1 MNESA
6 TVYDFGMDLDARFEE
21 IPRARVPATPVYSA
35 QVHKLSELNVEHEL
49 LRQYQAAK
57 RLFEAAEHDE
67 TTPLNQK
74 AQTLN
79 SISSILSAIIK
90 TQTELYDAER
100 LKALEAVLADTLREF
115 PELETAFM
123 TAYKTRLGI

>member
-21 IPRARVPATPVYSA
+21 IPRARAAPPTYSA

-115 PELETAFM
+115 PELEAAFM